1 MTAPAASDPVLAT
14 IHPRPARR
22 WFGIGI
28 QGALGVVVIGVG
40 LAVPGDHLLIKFLI
54 LAAGGFMAFGALGL
68 YRATQHHI
76 ELTRS
81 ELRDSA
87 GHVLAEIDN
96 IAGIDRG
103 AFAFKPS
110 QGFLVRL
117 KTPRPRHWAPGLWWR
132 VGRFVGVGGVTPA
145 GEGKFMA
152 EMISAMIA
160 EQP

>member
-1 MTAPAASDPVLAT
+1 MSDILAT

-22 WFGIGI
+22 WFGIAI
-28 QGALGVVVIGVG
+28 QGALGALVISVG
-40 LAVPGDHLLIKFLI
+40 LVVSMDHALIKFLI
-54 LAAGGFMAFGALGL
+54 LAAGGFLAWGALGL
-68 YRATQHHI
+68 YKATTHHI
-76 ELTRS
+76 ILTRE

-87 GHVLAEIDN
+87 GHLIARVDD

-117 KTPRPRHWAPGLWWR
+117 NTPLPRHWAPGLWWR
-132 VGRFVGVGGVTPA
+132 VGRYVGVGGVTPA

-152 EMISAMIA
+152 EMLAALVA
-160 EQP
+160 ERDGA